1 MIAYNPKTWF
11 RHVFLF
17 HKSDTLVVLKTEMVI
32 VAAYTAGLT
41 WLLLEYVEDIHFFK
55 NTLSVHSLIG
65 FIMGLLLVFRTNS
78 AYDRWWEGR
87 KLWGG
92 LVNHSRNISIKINT
106 FIPNRHEDIQLEL
119 KQLLSAFPYVLKE
132 HLRKGVNIQKL
143 DLSDHLQKEI
153 KDFRH
158 IPNGVIA
165 AIYKRLKICLESKI
179 ISDAEFMVIDND
191 LRALADVTGGCERI
205 KNTPIPFAYSLFIK
219 KFIVIY
225 IFTLPMGLIP
235 DFQYWSVP
243 IELFVFYVMV
253 SLELLAEE
261 IEDPFGGDDNDL
273 PIDELSAKIHDNVS
287 EIIK

>member
-17 HKSDTLVVLKTEMVI
+17 HKSDTLVVLKTEMII

-41 WLLLEYVEDIHFFK
+41 WLLVEYVAEINLFK
-55 NTLSVHSLIG
+55 NTLVVHSLIG
-65 FIMGLLLVFRTNS
+65 FIMGLLLVFRTNT

-87 KLWGG
+87 KLWGS
-92 LVNHSRNISIKINT
+92 LVNHCRNISIKINA

-119 KQLLSAFPYVLKE
+119 KQLISAFPYVLKE

-143 DLSDHLQKEI
+143 DLSDHLLKEI

-158 IPNGVIA
+158 IPNGVTA
-165 AIYKRLKICLESKI
+165 AIYKRLKICVESKI
-179 ISDAEFMVIDND
+179 ISETEFLVIDNE
-191 LRALADVTGGCERI
+191 LRALAEITGGCERI

-235 DFQYWSVP
+235 DFKYWSVP

-273 PIDELSAKIHDNVS
+273 PIDELAAKIDDNIS